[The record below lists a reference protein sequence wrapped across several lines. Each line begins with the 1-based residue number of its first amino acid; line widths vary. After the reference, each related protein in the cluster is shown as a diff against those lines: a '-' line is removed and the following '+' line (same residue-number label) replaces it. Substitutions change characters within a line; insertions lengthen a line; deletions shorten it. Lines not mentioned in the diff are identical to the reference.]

1 MANAGPRCL
10 RAPGMAVG
18 VRLTLPVDAVP
29 RSALSRQVDGSEGCG
44 RLHGTDVTVL
54 HVEAAPDVRRR
65 RPGRSSRCL
74 VAPVPSGRVCG
85 QHQKCTART
94 RSHAASGWMRRVSMP
109 AVALS
114 NLGQCAKTHEV
125 RHTPPPVRVAKVLPG
140 PTWRPQHGGGRRGRA
155 RYRCG
160 PCSTASELSRTLS
173 TLVRDRDG
181 GRQRPGARAL
191 LSYRRR
197 AKEKG

>member
-1 MANAGPRCL
+1 MTNAGPRGL

-18 VRLTLPVDAVP
+18 VRLTLPADAVP

-44 RLHGTDVTVL
+44 RLHGTEVTVL

-74 VAPVPSGRVCG
+74 VAPVPSRRVCG

-125 RHTPPPVRVAKVLPG
+125 RHTPPPVRVPKVPQGATCRPWHAGGMPG
-140 PTWRPQHGGGRRGRA
+140 RDRSGCGSCRA
-155 RYRCG
+155 
-160 PCSTASELSRTLS
+160 ASELSRTLKS
-173 TLVRDRDG
+173 AVRDRDG
-181 GRQRPGARAL
+181 GRQRPGACAL
-191 LSYRRR
+191 GL
-197 AKEKG
+197 

>member
-18 VRLTLPVDAVP
+18 VRLTLPADAVP

-197 AKEKG
+197 AKERG

>member
-1 MANAGPRCL
+1 MTNAGPRCL

-18 VRLTLPVDAVP
+18 VRLTLPADAVP

-44 RLHGTDVTVL
+44 RLHGTGVVVL
-54 HVEAAPDVRRR
+54 HVESAPDVRSY

-94 RSHAASGWMRRVSMP
+94 RSHAASGWMRRLSIP

-114 NLGQCAKTHEV
+114 GPEQPGAVCKDPRGSAYPTTRTGRKGAAGADLAAAARRREAGAGPLGVWVVKFSFSAIQNTIARTQ
-125 RHTPPPVRVAKVLPG
+125 G
-140 PTWRPQHGGGRRGRA
+140 PRWRPSAAG
-155 RYRCG
+155 
-160 PCSTASELSRTLS
+160 
-173 TLVRDRDG
+173 
-181 GRQRPGARAL
+181 GARRQEL
-191 LSYRRR
+191 
-197 AKEKG
+197 